1 MRRKSHTTRS
11 WSIRLSDS
19 SASCTQFWMTVP
31 IPLPAT
37 FDLRCPAHNYRWL
50 HDDCHLVPNS
60 MRLLL
65 LFHPEAPKV
74 RAVCFW
80 TPSFNKDVCHNL
92 ASVSL
97 GGAQNALHHG
107 FCQIPLSATLV
118 LIVTKG
124 AMVLV
129 RAQFLRRAKQN
140 TTTHHTLFMNQYTC
154 TCTFSF
160 EMIQELVIGGR
171 QSSLTR
177 NKFLSFLCNT

>member
-80 TPSFNKDVCHNL
+80 PPSFNKDVCHNL

-107 FCQIPLSATLV
+107 FWRVSVILIRAISSTSYTVRYRFPPLWYL
-118 LIVTKG
+118 
-124 AMVLV
+124 
-129 RAQFLRRAKQN
+129 
-140 TTTHHTLFMNQYTC
+140 
-154 TCTFSF
+154 
-160 EMIQELVIGGR
+160 
-171 QSSLTR
+171 SLQR
-177 NKFLSFLCNT
+177 ERWFW